1 MVVTSGKCLAYTF
14 RVLSATILLVLSNAS
29 GNQAVS
35 LLTYSLEV
43 NNGMAITLCESNDAT
58 MVSMADDLH
67 PNISEWFQKNR
78 NNSVT
83 TYWIAHSDCPNNG
96 CAMMDNN
103 HTMECV
109 QCSDKRLVFC
119 KKERPCQYVKNV
131 TSAFRELIQEDN
143 LNDCE
148 HNCCTKTKCVGWS
161 FTANGCYHYNSTL
174 DTTTEGT
181 IANTKQPLNSNN
193 FLFNIITKKLTKTKH
208 Y

>member
-1 MVVTSGKCLAYTF
+1 MSCLH
-14 RVLSATILLVLSNAS
+14 VPCSI
-29 GNQAVS
+29 
-35 LLTYSLEV
+35 
-43 NNGMAITLCESNDAT
+43 C
-58 MVSMADDLH
+58 
-67 PNISEWFQKNR
+67 
-78 NNSVT
+78 VT

-181 IANTKQPLNSNN
+181 IANTKQPLNIIEHYVRNTTTTGEPEAYTN
-193 FLFNIITKKLTKTKH
+193 FEICEGIEESSYLSEMSTQTPYFSSSVESTAEMTSMLTYSSSYETGISMYRFSHKTARSHK
-208 Y
+208 